1 MLQKYST
8 FFAFFAQSVFLQ
20 HSFLVAPH
28 VQKFC
33 NKSRVFLLCVMLW
46 LKHSLNLSSMADEQK
61 LTDAEK
67 VKLLAFYKENNE
79 LWVTQGVTRS
89 QKAMK
94 KEELVEEFEG
104 KFPIEILEK
113 AFHSLRASFLREYK
127 KYEKDGKVP
136 NKPWTFYENM
146 LFLKE
151 EPKTTRVS
159 FTTEERETF
168 ITFYHTNPPLWN
180 HGLAD
185 YRDLNIRRALI
196 PFIPTSA

>member
-1 MLQKYST
+1 
-8 FFAFFAQSVFLQ
+8 
-20 HSFLVAPH
+20 
-28 VQKFC
+28 
-33 NKSRVFLLCVMLW
+33 MLW

-113 AFHSLRASFLREYK
+113 AFHSLRASFLREY
-127 KYEKDGKVP
+127 
-136 NKPWTFYENM
+136 
-146 LFLKE
+146 
-151 EPKTTRVS
+151 
-159 FTTEERETF
+159 
-168 ITFYHTNPPLWN
+168 
-180 HGLAD
+180 
-185 YRDLNIRRALI
+185 
-196 PFIPTSA
+196 

>member
-1 MLQKYST
+1 
-8 FFAFFAQSVFLQ
+8 
-20 HSFLVAPH
+20 
-28 VQKFC
+28 
-33 NKSRVFLLCVMLW
+33 MLW

-61 LTDAEK
+61 LADAEK

-94 KEELVEEFEG
+94 KEELLEEFEG

-113 AFHSLRASFLREYK
+113 AFHSLRASFLPEYK

-136 NKPWTFYENM
+136 NKPWKFYENM

-159 FTTEERETF
+159 FTTEERETL
-168 ITFYHTNPPLWN
+168 ITFYHTNPPLRN

-185 YRDLNIRRALI
+185 YRDRNIRRALI
-196 PFIPTSA
+196 QKLCKDLDDKFKEEDIKKSGMFF

>member
-1 MLQKYST
+1 
-8 FFAFFAQSVFLQ
+8 
-20 HSFLVAPH
+20 
-28 VQKFC
+28 
-33 NKSRVFLLCVMLW
+33 MLW
-46 LKHSLNLSSMADEQK
+46 LKNSLNLSSMADEQK

-136 NKPWTFYENM
+136 NKPF
-146 LFLKE
+146 LFLKK

-159 FTTEERETF
+159 FTTEERETL

-185 YRDLNIRRALI
+185 YRDRNNRRALI
-196 PFIPTSA
+196 QKLCEDLDDKFTEEDIKKEWNVLLTRLECSFEARV